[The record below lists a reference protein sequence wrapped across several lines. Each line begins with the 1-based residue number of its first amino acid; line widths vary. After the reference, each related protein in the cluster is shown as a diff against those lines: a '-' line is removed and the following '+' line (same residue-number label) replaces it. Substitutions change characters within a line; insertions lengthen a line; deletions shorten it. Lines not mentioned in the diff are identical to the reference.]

1 MFSYYLQPSDA
12 TCLTACW
19 IPLLYVKICHLC
31 CHILILGRHAFV
43 ESNRPWTTKWC
54 FLQEVLS
61 WSILWLFR
69 GLLGGKCCISG
80 CAPLRSL
87 SVGILLSTLRRQLLF
102 ISCSSVASGFL
113 MLLSWKAMLC
123 SRMRV
128 MFKENVKNGS
138 QQPGVFRINYNYGA
152 KVFSHAV
159 LMSQQN
165 STAYM
170 PHKQQK
176 PETLF
181 LQDYCLLLMS
191 AVVLMLLQPGPSSV
205 HLNHFIASYLE
216 LLVGSG
222 LFQLPC
228 LMSR

>member
-1 MFSYYLQPSDA
+1 
-12 TCLTACW
+12 
-19 IPLLYVKICHLC
+19 
-31 CHILILGRHAFV
+31 
-43 ESNRPWTTKWC
+43 
-54 FLQEVLS
+54 
-61 WSILWLFR
+61 
-69 GLLGGKCCISG
+69 
-80 CAPLRSL
+80 
-87 SVGILLSTLRRQLLF
+87 
-102 ISCSSVASGFL
+102 
-113 MLLSWKAMLC
+113 
-123 SRMRV
+123 

-159 LMSQQN
+159 LISQQN

-176 PETLF
+176 PATLF
-181 LQDYCLLLMS
+181 LQDYCLLLLLLMS

>member
-1 MFSYYLQPSDA
+1 
-12 TCLTACW
+12 
-19 IPLLYVKICHLC
+19 
-31 CHILILGRHAFV
+31 
-43 ESNRPWTTKWC
+43 
-54 FLQEVLS
+54 
-61 WSILWLFR
+61 
-69 GLLGGKCCISG
+69 
-80 CAPLRSL
+80 
-87 SVGILLSTLRRQLLF
+87 
-102 ISCSSVASGFL
+102 
-113 MLLSWKAMLC
+113 
-123 SRMRV
+123 

-152 KVFSHAV
+152 KVFSRAV